1 MKCSNNDESSS
12 RVFSNPNPPD
22 FVVDPADFLA
32 IGTATNSRTGL
43 SPNLVMAEQAVCD
56 TDISK
61 DGMNSDMVNPTISS
75 ISGNA

>member
-1 MKCSNNDESSS
+1 MLILNYDEQSFLQSSS

-22 FVVDPADFLA
+22 FVVDPADFPA
-32 IGTATNSRTGL
+32 IGRTGP

-61 DGMNSDMVNPTISS
+61 D
-75 ISGNA
+75 